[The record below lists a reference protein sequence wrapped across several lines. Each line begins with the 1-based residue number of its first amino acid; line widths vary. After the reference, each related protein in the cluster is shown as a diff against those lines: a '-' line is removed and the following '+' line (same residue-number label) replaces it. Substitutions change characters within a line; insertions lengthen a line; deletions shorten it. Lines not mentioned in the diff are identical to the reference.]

1 MSGFP
6 LVARKFLFPS
16 DFTSQRPAK
25 NWDIALPE
33 FPATF
38 AQMSTVIL
46 PDPHNTDYVHPLS
59 IEAYQAL
66 GEMGHLGKNTE
77 LLYGVVFT
85 KMPKSPLHAS
95 ISTRLFKLVRKAA
108 SEEMYVVRSEQPITC
123 AKSGSEPEPDVS
135 VVHGGEAEFW
145 TSHPTTAELVIEI
158 AVTSEDYDR
167 NKALAYARAGVK
179 EFWIVLVNDK
189 RIEVRTLPGEQGY
202 AKTESVTVA
211 QSTALPEL
219 RIDVAALVAP

>member
-1 MSGFP
+1 M
-6 LVARKFLFPS
+6 
-16 DFTSQRPAK
+16 
-25 NWDIALPE
+25 
-33 FPATF
+33 
-38 AQMSTVIL
+38 
-46 PDPHNTDYVHPLS
+46 
-59 IEAYQAL
+59 
-66 GEMGHLGKNTE
+66 
-77 LLYGVVFT
+77 
-85 KMPKSPLHAS
+85 
-95 ISTRLFKLVRKAA
+95 
-108 SEEMYVVRSEQPITC
+108 SEQPITC
-123 AKSGSEPEPDVS
+123 TKSGSEPEPDIS
-135 VVHGGEAEFW
+135 VIHGKPEDFW
-145 TSHPTTAELVIEI
+145 SSHPTTAELVIEV

>member
-1 MSGFP
+1 
-6 LVARKFLFPS
+6 
-16 DFTSQRPAK
+16 
-25 NWDIALPE
+25 
-33 FPATF
+33 
-38 AQMSTVIL
+38 MSTVIL

-59 IEAYQAL
+59 IEAYQVL
-66 GEMGHLGKNTE
+66 GELGHLGKNTE

-95 ISTRLFKLVRKAA
+95 IATRLFKLVRKAA

-135 VVHGGEAEFW
+135 VVLGSEAEFW
-145 TSHPTTAELVIEI
+145 SSHPTTAELVIEV

-179 EFWIVLVNDK
+179 EFWIVLVNEK
-189 RIEVRTLPGEQGY
+189 RVEVRTDPSEQGY
-202 AKTESVTVA
+202 AKLETLAIA
-211 QSTALPEL
+211 QSTTIPEL
-219 RIDVAALVAP
+219 RIDAAVLVAR

>member
-123 AKSGSEPEPDVS
+123 TKSGSEPEPDVS

-167 NKALAYARAGVK
+167 SKDGGNAGNPS
-179 EFWIVLVNDK
+179 F
-189 RIEVRTLPGEQGY
+189 PGEMAEFDRLLQASDRKADDLSKPLTHTY
-202 AKTESVTVA
+202 ELLPAKA
-211 QSTALPEL
+211 
-219 RIDVAALVAP
+219 D